1 MKKYFFWLILPLLF
15 TGCANEEQKAVVLEF
30 WKAKLSAFL
39 PQQPTVQP
47 AELEPTQPLQQPEPV
62 KEEKLGEFPPD
73 AKPENA
79 PKQEVQKS
87 AKRQVVSHQYMEIVM
102 EEEPAK
108 IAKKN
113 TRVSA
118 KDRVFIQ
125 RALENVRQANQSALR
140 DIGQIFGPETQA
152 QAFGI
157 VAQSENILQTSAQT
171 AESAQ
176 KYLTVQRTVLRQ
188 QEQLLNRL
196 MQSNARNL
204 RAVRG

>member
-1 MKKYFFWLILPLLF
+1 MKKYFFWLILPMLIA
-15 TGCANEEQKAVVLEF
+15 GCANGEEQEDIVTF
-30 WKAKLSAFL
+30 WKAKLGAFL
-39 PQQPTVQP
+39 PKPPLEQP
-47 AELEPTQPLQQPEPV
+47 AVVPERPADSAEV
-62 KEEKLGEFPPD
+62 KE
-73 AKPENA
+73 AKPSEVSPAATPENA
-79 PKQEVQKS
+79 PKQVTQKP
-87 AKRQVVSHQYMEIVM
+87 ARRQVVSHQYMEIVM

-118 KDRVFIQ
+118 KDRIFIQ
-125 RALENVRQANQSALR
+125 RALQNARQANQSALR

-152 QAFGI
+152 QAFAI

-176 KYLTVQRTVLRQ
+176 KYITIQRTVLRK
-188 QEQLLNRL
+188 QEQLLNKL
-196 MQSNARNL
+196 MQSNARKL

>member
-1 MKKYFFWLILPLLF
+1 MKKHFFCLILPLLIA
-15 TGCANEEQKAVVLEF
+15 GCANGEAQEDVLSF
-30 WKAKLSAFL
+30 WKAKLGAFL
-39 PQQPTVQP
+39 PKPPIEQPTTVPELP
-47 AELEPTQPLQQPEPV
+47 AEPEV
-62 KEEKLGEFPPD
+62 IKEETPREVPPT
-73 AKPENA
+73 ATPENA
-79 PKQEVQKS
+79 PKQLAQKP

-118 KDRVFIQ
+118 QDRVFIQ
-125 RALENVRQANQSALR
+125 RALENARQANQSTLR

-152 QAFGI
+152 QAFAV

-176 KYLTVQRTVLRQ
+176 KYLTVQRTVLRK
-188 QEQLLNRL
+188 QEQLLNKL

>member
-1 MKKYFFWLILPLLF
+1 MKKYFFWLILPMLIA
-15 TGCANEEQKAVVLEF
+15 GCANGDEQEDIVTF
-30 WKAKLSAFL
+30 WKAKLGAFL
-39 PQQPTVQP
+39 PKPPLEQP
-47 AELEPTQPLQQPEPV
+47 AVVPELPADSAEVE
-62 KEEKLGEFPPD
+62 EEKPSEVPP
-73 AKPENA
+73 AATPENS
-79 PKQEVQKS
+79 PKQVTQKP

-113 TRVSA
+113 TRVPA

-125 RALENVRQANQSALR
+125 RALEHARQANQSALR

-152 QAFGI
+152 QAFAI

-176 KYLTVQRTVLRQ
+176 KYITIQRTVLRK
-188 QEQLLNRL
+188 QEQLLNKL

>member
-1 MKKYFFWLILPLLF
+1 MKKYFFCLILPLLMA
-15 TGCANEEQKAVVLEF
+15 GCANEEQQEEVLSF
-30 WKAKLSAFL
+30 WKAKLGAFL
-39 PQQPTVQP
+39 PKPPLEQPTVVPELP
-47 AELEPTQPLQQPEPV
+47 AEPEVV
-62 KEEKLGEFPPD
+62 KEETPSEVPPT
-73 AKPENA
+73 ATPESA
-79 PKQEVQKS
+79 PKQQLVQKP

-118 KDRVFIQ
+118 KDRAFIQ
-125 RALENVRQANQSALR
+125 RALEKARQSNQSTLR

-152 QAFGI
+152 QAFAI
-157 VAQSENILQTSAQT
+157 VARSENVLQTSAQT
-171 AESAQ
+171 VGSAQ
-176 KYLTVQRTVLRQ
+176 KYLDLQDKVMRQ
-188 QEQLLNRL
+188 QEQLLNKL

>member
-1 MKKYFFWLILPLLF
+1 MKKYFFCLILPLLMA
-15 TGCANEEQKAVVLEF
+15 GCANEGQQEEVLSF
-30 WKAKLSAFL
+30 WKAKLGAFL
-39 PQQPTVQP
+39 PKPPLEQPTVVPELP
-47 AELEPTQPLQQPEPV
+47 AEPEVV
-62 KEEKLGEFPPD
+62 KEETPSEVPPT
-73 AKPENA
+73 ATPENA
-79 PKQEVQKS
+79 PKQLAQKS

-118 KDRVFIQ
+118 KDRAFIQ
-125 RALENVRQANQSALR
+125 RALERARQSNQSTLR

-152 QAFGI
+152 QAFAI
-157 VAQSENILQTSAQT
+157 VARSENVLQTSAQT
-171 AESAQ
+171 VGSAQ
-176 KYLTVQRTVLRQ
+176 KYLDLQDKVMRQ
-188 QEQLLNRL
+188 QEQLLNKL